1 MRQEAPNGS
10 NTLGGPPPPSPE
22 DFASA
27 GPQGSPRTPK
37 RYAGPLVALATA
49 LAVALVLGVVFWLV
63 SRSTTGGG
71 AEMDEAL
78 SGLEAS
84 ISSAEEALDRARNAN
99 DVLTAEAESTGDAA
113 ALELADEADEAAT
126 QFAVALERTREVQAS
141 AEAQKPSTETVEKVK
156 EATTALDDLTIEL
169 HEVTETVEE
178 TTQELQAGSPQMNL
192 EQIAKGDYSSVR
204 GHWEAEPREMV
215 DAAVSSTI
223 DFGPGNEF
231 TYKFGDVPA
240 YSEVLVGDGLQEA
253 SLERWDPALYWD
265 KNYVGCSQFTST
277 VRQAPG
283 NVSIRWECVDPSS
296 NSISHYIDFAFFE
309 PGVPVNWPNALFM
322 DDPDSVIAPT
332 LNDLPQNLD
341 VPRIAARA
349 ITAHGG
355 DKYSNMK
362 EHTFYLT
369 GSGGI
374 QADAQ
379 EDPADEAKDP
389 KCIAPV
395 EGAYPCAGGPIPE
408 GAKQLPGFVPKD
420 TGTSEQV
427 ASFGTPSGNI
437 HCSVETTET
446 ICIVGSWDSSTLP
459 GYIEE
464 QGGAGGV
471 TLKAAGPP
479 NYSIHSGA
487 PIGGNRPGG
496 MAVDTVPYGTV
507 WSFGDFVFASEENG
521 LTFWNAKSGYGALI
535 NKAGFYPFG
544 PG

>member
-1 MRQEAPNGS
+1 MSQTAPSGRDVPS
-10 NTLGGPPPPSPE
+10 GPPPPSPE
-22 DFASA
+22 DFASGGA
-27 GPQGSPRTPK
+27 SSHPRALK
-37 RYAGPLVALATA
+37 KYRGPLVALATA
-49 LAVALVLGVVFWLV
+49 AVVILVLGIIFWLV
-63 SRSTTGGG
+63 SPARGSN

-99 DVLTAEAESTGDAA
+99 DALMAEAESTGDTA
-113 ALELADEADEAAT
+113 ALELANEAGEAAT
-126 QFAVALERTREVQAS
+126 QFAVALDGTREVLAS
-141 AEAQKPSTETVEKVK
+141 AESQKPGSETVEQVK
-156 EATTALDDLTIEL
+156 EATTALDDLTVEL

-178 TTQELQAGSPQMNL
+178 ATQELQAGSPKMNL

-231 TYKFGDVPA
+231 TYKFGDQPA
-240 YSEVLVGDGLQEA
+240 YGEVLVGDGLQEA

-265 KNYVGCSQFTST
+265 KDYVGCSQFTST

-283 NVSIRWECVDPSS
+283 NVSIRWECIDPSS
-296 NSISHYIDFAFFE
+296 NSISHYVDFAFFE
-309 PGVPVNWPNALFM
+309 PGVPVNWPNAPFM
-322 DDPDSVIAPT
+322 DDPDLVVAPT
-332 LNDLPQNLD
+332 TTEFPQDLD
-341 VPRIAARA
+341 VPRIVARA
-349 ITAHGG
+349 IGPHGG
-355 DKYSNMK
+355 DKYSTMR
-362 EHTFYLT
+362 EHTFYLVDSNEVET
-369 GSGGI
+369 DT
-374 QADAQ
+374 QNDAADQ
-379 EDPADEAKDP
+379 RGNTR
-389 KCIAPV
+389 CIAPV
-395 EGAYPCAGGPIPE
+395 EGAYPCAGGPIPD
-408 GAKQLPGFVPKD
+408 GAQQLPGFIPRD
-420 TGTSEQV
+420 SGRSEQV

-446 ICIVGSWDSSTLP
+446 ICIVGSWDASTLP

-471 TLKAAGPP
+471 TLLASGPP

-507 WSFGDFVFASEENG
+507 WYFGDFVFASEENG
-521 LTFWNAKSGYGALI
+521 LTLWNAKSGYGALI
-535 NKAGFYPFG
+535 NRGGLYPFG
-544 PG
+544 PR